1 MTSFLT
7 DPLREDKFTIM
18 KGLVYKY
25 PGRVLLELNNI
36 CSLYCPFC
44 TRKRQMFSKNKWQLK
59 KEEIENIL
67 KFIDQNIEI
76 KEIIISGGDPLMS
89 PALLIYLLKSLERK
103 DIIKII
109 RIHTRMPI
117 TAPNKIKHNVFTFL
131 KNYKKTV
138 YLSIHC
144 NLVEEISQE
153 TIEVISNLKKSGV
166 ILYSQSV
173 FLKGINDSVEK
184 LQSLFEKLLE
194 LGVRPYCIY
203 RCDRVV
209 GLEKFI
215 VSSKKEKEILI
226 ELRKRISGLASPIY
240 IIDGLIKRKFIDFN

>member
-240 IIDGLIKRKFIDFN
+240 VIDGLIKRKFIDFN

>member
-25 PGRVLLELNNI
+25 PGRVLLELNNT

-44 TRKRQMFSKNKWQLK
+44 TRKRQTFSKNKWQLK

-131 KNYKKTV
+131 KNYKK
-138 YLSIHC
+138 
-144 NLVEEISQE
+144 
-153 TIEVISNLKKSGV
+153 
-166 ILYSQSV
+166 
-173 FLKGINDSVEK
+173 
-184 LQSLFEKLLE
+184 
-194 LGVRPYCIY
+194 
-203 RCDRVV
+203 
-209 GLEKFI
+209 
-215 VSSKKEKEILI
+215 
-226 ELRKRISGLASPIY
+226 
-240 IIDGLIKRKFIDFN
+240 